1 MITEVLPHMISISIS
16 ISISIR
22 LYINELAN
30 RKTTKLV
37 LDSLARVIYCLL
49 LLLSV
54 VGRLTS

>member
-1 MITEVLPHMISISIS
+1 MITEVLPHMISIS

-49 LLLSV
+49 LLLLLSV